1 MKPRALVSDHALLR
15 YMERVLRIDV
25 EALRLDV
32 ARIVEV
38 GVEHGA
44 SGVQAGGYSY
54 KLDGA
59 RVTRVL
65 TTATPNIRLGRKAR
79 KFRPVAE
86 DAPGDRGLT

>member
-1 MKPRALVSDHALLR
+1 MTPRAIVSDHALLR

-25 EALRLDV
+25 EALRDDV
-32 ARIVEV
+32 ARIAQV

-54 KLDGA
+54 KLVGD
-59 RVTRVL
+59 RVTAVL

-79 KFRPVAE
+79 KCRPVAE
-86 DAPGDRGLT
+86 DAAGDRGLE